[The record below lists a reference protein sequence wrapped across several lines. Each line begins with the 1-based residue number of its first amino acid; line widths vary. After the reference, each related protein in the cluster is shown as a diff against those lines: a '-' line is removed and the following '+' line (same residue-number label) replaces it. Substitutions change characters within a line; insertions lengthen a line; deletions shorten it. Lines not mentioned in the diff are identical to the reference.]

1 MFSFRKSFSKTN
13 KNNWIS
19 GALKTKAV
27 NDKSKINPSIS
38 KEIYDKILQERIDE
52 ILEMSREIN
61 YNNLVY
67 DFKGPTSSIS
77 FTEFGGPI
85 YTYDQLKNGDKTL
98 QRQKK
103 NKKKLNQNLVK

>member
-1 MFSFRKSFSKTN
+1 
-13 KNNWIS
+13 
-19 GALKTKAV
+19 
-27 NDKSKINPSIS
+27 
-38 KEIYDKILQERIDE
+38 
-52 ILEMSREIN
+52 MSREIN

-77 FTEFGGPI
+77 STEFGGPI

-103 NKKKLNQNLVK
+103 NKKKIKSEFGQIKSGDPEKNHRSN

>member
-1 MFSFRKSFSKTN
+1 M
-13 KNNWIS
+13 S
-19 GALKTKAV
+19 G
-27 NDKSKINPSIS
+27 
-38 KEIYDKILQERIDE
+38 
-52 ILEMSREIN
+52 EIN